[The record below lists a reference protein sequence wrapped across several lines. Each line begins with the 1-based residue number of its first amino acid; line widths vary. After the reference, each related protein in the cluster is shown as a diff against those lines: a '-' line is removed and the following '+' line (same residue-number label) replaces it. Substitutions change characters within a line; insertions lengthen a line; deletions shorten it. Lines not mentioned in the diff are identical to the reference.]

1 MCTVQVPH
9 AGEARVLQGYQVLHL
24 CHVHS
29 CLHNHQEGASALQ
42 GALRISKG
50 RLRTGQLLSL
60 NLPPIFLY
68 LCYLSLKYFMS
79 CNKNGAQNLESF
91 SKSAVWEKFKLAR
104 NVSPDQQVSFSH
116 SNA

>member
-9 AGEARVLQGYQVLHL
+9 AGEARVLQGYPVFYL

-29 CLHNHQEGASALQ
+29 RLHNHQKGASALQ

-60 NLPPIFLY
+60 KLPLVSIF
-68 LCYLSLKYFMS
+68 
-79 CNKNGAQNLESF
+79 AI
-91 SKSAVWEKFKLAR
+91 
-104 NVSPDQQVSFSH
+104 SP
-116 SNA
+116 

>member
-9 AGEARVLQGYQVLHL
+9 AGEARVLQGYPVLHL

-29 CLHNHQEGASALQ
+29 RLHNHQKGASALQ

-60 NLPPIFLY
+60 KLSAIGLY
-68 LCYLSLKYFMS
+68 LCYLSLKIFYVVQQKWCSEF
-79 CNKNGAQNLESF
+79 GVF
-91 SKSAVWEKFKLAR
+91 FK
-104 NVSPDQQVSFSH
+104 VSGLGKI
-116 SNA
+116 